1 MDQQIIWKPVNHP
14 DILPGYLVSPQG
26 YIKAKDMKDED
37 AITKP
42 SYHSTNGYDF
52 MLLNNK
58 DGNLQLFPIDDIIA
72 LAYIPIPES
81 LKNKPIKVSHINGD
95 TRDIS
100 LDNLQWVEDIE
111 EWRVCTYPG
120 VKPDM
125 YEVSS
130 WGRVR
135 NMKTN
140 YILNFAKN
148 HGYYMFGIK
157 INGKTKHISVHRVI
171 AYEFLCYDENK
182 CIVNHINGNK
192 MNNYLKNLEW
202 VTMREN
208 IVHAC
213 YTRLLIPAKGEGS
226 GRSKLTETDV
236 RHICELLVKFNG
248 YVGLV
253 YDNLTTV
260 ERDKTSISNI
270 SSIKLKKTWS
280 LISDEYF
287 QFGDFDDFKIRG
299 EAHPHSSID
308 DMTVNIVCKLL
319 IKNYSNC
326 ANTLKMIN
334 ELYPNIDI
342 SLGII
347 DHIKRKHSYKHIS
360 YKYFT
365 EKSIID
371 LQISKIEKI
380 CKSLVKN
387 NLSCIGTYN
396 ELKEE
401 IPYLTISLI
410 KSIKLKNTHKSISD
424 RYFVI
429 SSDGKN
435 VTAPI
440 AKINVQKI

>member
-1 MDQQIIWKPVNHP
+1 MNQQIIWKPVNHP
-14 DILPGYLVSPQG
+14 DILQGYLVSPEG
-26 YIKAKDMKDED
+26 YIKASGVKDDDCIKE
-37 AITKP
+37 P

-58 DGNLQLFPIDDIIA
+58 DGNLQLFPLDDIIA

-171 AYEFLCYDENK
+171 AYEFLCYGENK

-202 VTMREN
+202 VTK
-208 IVHAC
+208 V
-213 YTRLLIPAKGEGS
+213 
-226 GRSKLTETDV
+226 
-236 RHICELLVKFNG
+236 
-248 YVGLV
+248 
-253 YDNLTTV
+253 
-260 ERDKTSISNI
+260 
-270 SSIKLKKTWS
+270 
-280 LISDEYF
+280 
-287 QFGDFDDFKIRG
+287 
-299 EAHPHSSID
+299 
-308 DMTVNIVCKLL
+308 
-319 IKNYSNC
+319 
-326 ANTLKMIN
+326 
-334 ELYPNIDI
+334 
-342 SLGII
+342 
-347 DHIKRKHSYKHIS
+347 
-360 YKYFT
+360 
-365 EKSIID
+365 
-371 LQISKIEKI
+371 
-380 CKSLVKN
+380 
-387 NLSCIGTYN
+387 
-396 ELKEE
+396 
-401 IPYLTISLI
+401 
-410 KSIKLKNTHKSISD
+410 
-424 RYFVI
+424 
-429 SSDGKN
+429 
-435 VTAPI
+435 
-440 AKINVQKI
+440 